1 MFDPSKFTVKKP
13 KPLPVIFM
21 IDVSGSMGEVIDETG
36 MQETGETVY
45 DDGKLYRIVTGG
57 VSRIQLVNECCQKML
72 NNFSSA
78 EKLETEIDVAIITFG
93 EETEVFQ
100 ELRPASSINWTD
112 MTAAGETPLGQAL
125 TIAKNMIEDRSQVPG
140 RAYRPAVVLIS
151 DGRPDPGWEKP
162 LNDFISEG
170 RSAKCDRM
178 AMGIGDDA
186 DLAVLEKFITG
197 TNRQVFSAVDA
208 DKIQEFFNFVTMSVT
223 TRSLSKN
230 PNITDAEAP
239 SLDGKTASMP
249 SKEDDESYF

>member
-1 MFDPSKFTVKKP
+1 M
-13 KPLPVIFM
+13 
-21 IDVSGSMGEVIDETG
+21 
-36 MQETGETVY
+36 
-45 DDGKLYRIVTGG
+45 
-57 VSRIQLVNECCQKML
+57 
-72 NNFSSA
+72 
-78 EKLETEIDVAIITFG
+78 
-93 EETEVFQ
+93 
-100 ELRPASSINWTD
+100 
-112 MTAAGETPLGQAL
+112 
-125 TIAKNMIEDRSQVPG
+125 PG
-140 RAYRPAVVLIS
+140 RAYRPAVILIS

-197 TNRQVFSAVDA
+197 TNHQVFSAVDA
-208 DKIQEFFNFVTMSVT
+208 DKIQEFFDFVTMSVT

-230 PNITDAEAP
+230 PNITEAVLP